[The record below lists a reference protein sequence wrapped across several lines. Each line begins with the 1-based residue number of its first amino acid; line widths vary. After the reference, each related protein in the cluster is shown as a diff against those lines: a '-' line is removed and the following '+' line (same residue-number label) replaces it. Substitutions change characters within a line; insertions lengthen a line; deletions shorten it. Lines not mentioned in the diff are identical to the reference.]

1 MVSEASC
8 GCLFFQCG
16 DGFGA
21 CGAVHTPQMGVLAS
35 SLDHAHQ
42 IQLAFHLVAG
52 LVTKS
57 FWKPMAFPLH
67 LEKVI
72 DMLRDSDCLSPDDA
86 SDGWCMAATLTF

>member
-1 MVSEASC
+1 
-8 GCLFFQCG
+8 
-16 DGFGA
+16 
-21 CGAVHTPQMGVLAS
+21 MGVLAS

-86 SDGWCMAATLTF
+86 SDGGCMAATLDLQDPTCEVRVSKKTLAVAER